1 MKNMFMITTVTMITR
16 NMNNYLSSINKTSD
30 SDIIKEI
37 LNQANELK
45 TPIISQDG
53 INLLIQLIKVSKTK
67 KVLEIGSAIGYSA
80 IMMALNTCCFVT
92 SIEKDE
98 ENYLRAKENVK
109 MAKLESKIEL
119 ILGDALEVDLT
130 GNYDLIFID
139 AAKAQ
144 YLKFLERFKNNLNPR
159 GIVVCDNLLFHG
171 LVENPEMTESKRIKS
186 LVRKISDFNQNLLNH
201 PEFETYIYEIGDGLS
216 ISIKK

>member
-1 MKNMFMITTVTMITR
+1 MLMITTVTMITR
-16 NMNNYLSSINKTSD
+16 NMNNYLSSINKISD
-30 SDIIKEI
+30 SVVIKKI
-37 LNQANELK
+37 LNQANALK

-80 IMMALNTCCFVT
+80 IMMALNTFCFVT
-92 SIEKDE
+92 TIEKDE
-98 ENYLRAKENVK
+98 ENFQRAKDNIK
-109 MAKLESKIEL
+109 MANMESRIEI
-119 ILGDALEVDLT
+119 ILGDALEVDLKD
-130 GNYDLIFID
+130 NYDLIFID

-144 YLKFLERFKNNLNPR
+144 YLKFLEKFKNNLNHQ

-171 LVENPEMTESKRIKS
+171 LVENNQTIESKRIKS
-186 LVRKISDFNQNLLNH
+186 LVKKISEFNLNLLNH
-201 PEFETYIYEIGDGLS
+201 PEFDTYIYEIGDGLS

>member
-1 MKNMFMITTVTMITR
+1 
-16 NMNNYLSSINKTSD
+16 MNNYLSSINKISD
-30 SDIIKEI
+30 SVVIKKI
-37 LNQANELK
+37 LNQANALK

-80 IMMALNTCCFVT
+80 IMMALNTFCFVT
-92 SIEKDE
+92 TIEKDE
-98 ENYLRAKENVK
+98 ENFQRAKDNIK
-109 MAKLESKIEL
+109 MANMESRIEI
-119 ILGDALEVDLT
+119 ILGDALEVDLKD
-130 GNYDLIFID
+130 NYDLIFID

-144 YLKFLERFKNNLNPR
+144 YLKFLEKFKNNLNPQ

-171 LVENPEMTESKRIKS
+171 LVENNQTIESKRIKS
-186 LVRKISDFNQNLLNH
+186 LVKKISEFNLNLLNH
-201 PEFETYIYEIGDGLS
+201 PEFDTYIYEIGDGLS